1 MAKTDKKWRFIL
13 WGVGV
18 TAVLLAACQSNK
30 GVDTAVPGEPT
41 LNATQ
46 QAIAGV
52 LTYQAENPRPT
63 RTPDRWLSMS
73 QTATAE
79 MQAAVTAE
87 PTLNATQEAI
97 AGVLTYQ
104 AENPRPTRARSLG
117 TNLALTAQAKNRQ
130 TPSPTPIIGPT
141 ATPTLTATPQPRTAN
156 VTIPAGTRPQ
166 LDGRITLDEW
176 TDAASQTIPIGSGM
190 NVQIHYKHDN
200 ANLYIVFDGLDQGET
215 ALFPELVL
223 DTGFDSNLTWNADDF
238 WFHVSTN
245 VCQGSGPA
253 ARWQQC
259 GTAVGWQTTDFSQS
273 LSTIEM
279 QIPYE
284 SIGLQPGTNQPI
296 AIGWAV
302 MQLNTHDEA
311 VSVFWPETAVF
322 DQPATWARGTAV
334 GGW

>member
-1 MAKTDKKWRFIL
+1 MSRTRQKWQLIL

-18 TAVLLAACQSNK
+18 TAVLLAACNSNN

-46 QAIAGV
+46 QAITGV

-63 RTPDRWLSMS
+63 RTPDRWVSLSK
-73 QTATAE
+73 TATAE
-79 MQAAVTAE
+79 MQEMVTAK

-97 AGVLTYQ
+97 AAILTYQ
-104 AENPRPTRARSLG
+104 AENPRPTRERSQG
-117 TNLALTAQAKNRQ
+117 ANLALTAQAKNRQ
-130 TPSPTPIIGPT
+130 TPSPTPIVEPT
-141 ATPTLTATPQPRTAN
+141 ATPPSTPTPQPRTAN
-156 VTIPAGTRPQ
+156 ITIPAGTAPQ
-166 LDGRITLDEW
+166 LDGRFTPGEW
-176 TDAASQTIPIGSGM
+176 NDAASQTIPVGSGI
-190 NVQIHYKHDN
+190 NVQIHFKHDE
-200 ANLYIVFDGLDQGET
+200 ANLYIVFDGLNQGET
-215 ALFPELVL
+215 ALFPELLL
-223 DTGFDSNLTWNADDF
+223 DTGFDSNLTWDEDDF

-245 VCQGSGPA
+245 LCQGSGPN

-259 GTAVGWQTTDFSQS
+259 GAPDGWRATDFSQS

-279 QIPYE
+279 QIPYDWA
-284 SIGLQPGTNQPI
+284 GVRPGTNQPI

-302 MQLNTHDEA
+302 MQLSTTDEEMRA
-311 VSVFWPETAVF
+311 FWPETAVF

>member
-1 MAKTDKKWRFIL
+1 MSRTRQKWQLIF

-18 TAVLLAACQSNK
+18 TAVLLAACNSKN
-30 GVDTAVPGEPT
+30 GVDTAVSGEPT

-63 RTPDRWLSMS
+63 QTPNRWVALS

-79 MQAAVTAE
+79 MQEAAAAE

-104 AENPRPTRARSLG
+104 AENPRPTRSRSLG

-130 TPSPTPIIGPT
+130 TPSPTPIVGPT
-141 ATPTLTATPQPRTAN
+141 TTPTLTATPQPRTAN
-156 VTIPAGTRPQ
+156 VTIPTGTAPQ
-166 LDGRITLDEW
+166 LDGRFTPDEW
-176 TDAASQTIPIGSGM
+176 ADAASQTIPIGSGM

-200 ANLYIVFDGLDQGET
+200 SNLYIVFDGLNQGET
-215 ALFPELVL
+215 ALFPELLL
-223 DTGFDSNLTWNADDF
+223 DTGFDSNLTWNEDDF

-245 VCQGSGPA
+245 LCQGSGPA

-259 GTAVGWQTTDFSQS
+259 GTAVGWQATNFSQS

-284 SIGLQPGTNQPI
+284 LIGLQSGTNQPI
-296 AIGWAV
+296 AISWAV
-302 MQLNTHDEA
+302 LQLSSSDEEMRT
-311 VSVFWPETAVF
+311 FWPETAVF